1 MSNFYEAYNKT
12 MSHEGGYVN
21 DPDDSGGETYCGIA
35 RKYHSD
41 WSGWAIIDGIKKT
54 RSLKVNEII
63 SGTILKDKVLEFYK
77 IKFWDV
83 NSLDRIHSSK
93 ISGELFDTGVN
104 MGTGTAAKFLQE
116 AVNLLNKNGRRH
128 PDLIVDGKIGN
139 KTISTINGVY
149 CASTRLTLALLK
161 TLNGLQF
168 MKYVKICESRP
179 SQEKFF
185 YGWLNRV

>member
-1 MSNFYEAYNKT
+1 MSNFYEAYRIT

-35 RKYHSD
+35 RKYHFE
-41 WSGWAIIDGIKKT
+41 WSGWVIIDKIKAT
-54 RSLKVNEII
+54 CTLKVNEILP
-63 SGTILKDKVLEFYK
+63 STILKDKVLEFYK
-77 IKFWDV
+77 VKFWDI
-83 NSLDRIHSSK
+83 NLLDRIHSSK

-116 AVNLLNKNGRRH
+116 AANLLNKNGRRH

-149 CASTRLTLALLK
+149 ASTRLELALLK

-168 MKYVKICESRP
+168 MKYVNICKSRP